1 MRSPWEPE
9 PSNSRYDKLELEESK
24 MPMDTPWTISRSA
37 AWRRTA
43 AALALVLLAAPVQA
57 QDAGVSGIPPGPA
70 NINGLNNSVADPSGI
85 GNAARM
91 PPLPRFDP
99 VPVTPSYPSGP
110 PGSLASPQPRYV
122 QPYVTE
128 RLSKRELQRLQRARL
143 KENNRLPRR
152 GAVSICRGC

>member
-1 MRSPWEPE
+1 MLMGASLTLTRRIACCP
-9 PSNSRYDKLELEESK
+9 
-24 MPMDTPWTISRSA
+24 A
-37 AWRRTA
+37 AA
-43 AALALVLLAAPVQA
+43 AALALALLAASARA

-91 PPLPRFDP
+91 PPLPRLDP

-122 QPYVTE
+122 QPYVPE
-128 RLSKRELQRLQRARL
+128 RLSKQARQRLQRARL
-143 KENNRLPRR
+143 KENDRLLRR